1 VVTDSRTAHV
11 AEASTASLDE
21 VEDLVTV
28 DAAQMQARKRRQTR
42 WYRIGSVL
50 LTLLLLGIWELL
62 PRAGIMPEIVLP
74 PFTTVAVAFWG
85 LLQEGHFW
93 GHLRVT
99 LNEIFWGFV
108 LGTLIGL
115 FSGILLAVWQP
126 LKRLTYSFVVGFQAI
141 PKIVLA
147 PLFISWFGYGQSSKI
162 VMAIVISF
170 FPVLINT
177 LVGLESVPED
187 AVRLMR
193 SFRSTRMQVF
203 RKLSLPHAAPLIFAG
218 IKTALT
224 FAVIGAIVGEF
235 VGAQQGLGFL
245 LNAYNFQL
253 RIDRVFSVIAIL
265 AGLGAVLYF
274 LLEALDRR
282 LIYWRTD
289 VEQR

>member
-1 VVTDSRTAHV
+1 MTDSRTAHV
-11 AEASTASLDE
+11 EEASAASLDE
-21 VEDLVTV
+21 VDDLVTV
-28 DAAQMQARKRRQTR
+28 DAAEMQARKRRQTR

-50 LTLLLLGIWELL
+50 LTLMLLGVWELL

-187 AVRLMR
+187 AVQLMR
-193 SFRSTRMQVF
+193 SLRSTRMQVF

-245 LNAYNFQL
+245 LSAYNFQL

>member
-11 AEASTASLDE
+11 GEASASNLDE

-28 DAAQMQARKRRQTR
+28 DAAEMQARKRRQTR

-74 PFTTVAVAFWG
+74 PFTTVAAAFWG

-108 LGTLIGL
+108 LGTLFGL

-193 SFRSTRMQVF
+193 SLRSTRMQVF

>member
-1 VVTDSRTAHV
+1 MADGRTTRV
-11 AEASTASLDE
+11 AEASALDLDE

-28 DAAQMQARKRRQTR
+28 DAEQVRARKQRETR
-42 WYRIGSVL
+42 WYRVGRGL
-50 LTLLLLGIWELL
+50 LILAFVGLWELL

-74 PFTTVAVAFWG
+74 PFTDVVVAFWE
-85 LLQEGHFW
+85 LLQADHFW

-108 LGTLIGL
+108 LGTAIGL
-115 FSGILLAVWQP
+115 VSGIVLAVWQP
-126 LKRLTYSFVVGFQAI
+126 VKRLTYPFVVAFQAI

-177 LVGLESVPED
+177 MVGLESVPPEG
-187 AVRLMR
+187 VRLMR
-193 SFRSTRMQVF
+193 SLRATRAQVF

-218 IKTALT
+218 VKTALT

-235 VGAQQGLGFL
+235 VGARRGLGFL
-245 LNAYNFQL
+245 LHAYNFQL
-253 RIDRVFSVIAIL
+253 RIPSVFSVIVVL

-274 LLEALDRR
+274 LLEWVDRK
-282 LIYWRTD
+282 LIYWRD
-289 VEQR
+289 EDGRG

>member
-11 AEASTASLDE
+11 AEASATDLEE

-28 DAAQMQARKRRQTR
+28 DAAEMQARKRRQTH

-193 SFRSTRMQVF
+193 SLRSTRMQVF

-265 AGLGAVLYF
+265 AGIGALLYF

-289 VEQR
+289 DEQR

>member
-1 VVTDSRTAHV
+1 MSDGRTRI
-11 AEASTASLDE
+11 AEASAADLDD

-28 DAAQMQARKRRQTR
+28 DAERVRARKARENRL
-42 WYRIGSVL
+42 YRIGSVL
-50 LTLLLLGIWELL
+50 LTLVLLGVWELL
-62 PRAGIMPEIVLP
+62 PRAGLMSEIVLP
-74 PFTTVAVAFWG
+74 PFTEVVSAFWQ
-85 LLQEGHFW
+85 LLQEDHFW

-108 LGTLIGL
+108 LGMLIGL

-126 LKRLTYSFVVGFQAI
+126 AKRLTYPFIVAFQAI

-162 VMAIVISF
+162 VMALVISF

-177 LVGLESVPED
+177 VVGLESVPSD

-193 SFRSTRMQVF
+193 SFRATRMQVF

-253 RIDRVFSVIAIL
+253 RIDSVFSVIVIL
-265 AGLGAVLYF
+265 AGIGAVLYF
-274 LLEALDRR
+274 LLEWLDRR
-282 LIYWRTD
+282 LIYWRQEDTQ
-289 VEQR
+289 V

>member
-1 VVTDSRTAHV
+1 MADSRTAHV
-11 AEASTASLDE
+11 AEASATGLDE

-28 DAAQMQARKRRQTR
+28 DAAEIQARKRRQTR
-42 WYRIGSVL
+42 WYRIGSAL
-50 LTLLLLGIWELL
+50 LTLVVLGIWELL

-74 PFTTVAVAFWG
+74 PFTSVAVGFWG
-85 LLQEGHFW
+85 LLQEDHFW

-108 LGTLIGL
+108 LGTLFGL

-193 SFRSTRMQVF
+193 SIRSTRMQVF
-203 RKLSLPHAAPLIFAG
+203 RKLSLPHAAPLILAG

-265 AGLGAVLYF
+265 AGLGALLYF

-282 LIYWRTD
+282 LIYWRTTD
-289 VEQR
+289 DQR

>member
-1 VVTDSRTAHV
+1 MADSRTAHV
-11 AEASTASLDE
+11 AEASATGLDD

-28 DAAQMQARKRRQTR
+28 DAAEIQARKRRQTR
-42 WYRIGSVL
+42 WYRIGSAL
-50 LTLLLLGIWELL
+50 LTLVVLGIWELL

-74 PFTTVAVAFWG
+74 PFTTVAAAFWG
-85 LLQEGHFW
+85 LLQEDHFW

-99 LNEIFWGFV
+99 LNEILWGFV
-108 LGTLIGL
+108 LGTLFGL

-177 LVGLESVPED
+177 LVGLESVPEE

-193 SFRSTRMQVF
+193 SLRSTRMQVF

-265 AGLGAVLYF
+265 AGLGALLYF

-289 VEQR
+289 AEQR

>member
-11 AEASTASLDE
+11 GEASASNLDE

-28 DAAQMQARKRRQTR
+28 DAAEMQARKRRQTR

-108 LGTLIGL
+108 LGTLFGL

-193 SFRSTRMQVF
+193 SLRSTRMQVF

>member
-1 VVTDSRTAHV
+1 MSDVPRTRV
-11 AEASTASLDE
+11 AEASALDLSE

-28 DAAQMQARKRRQTR
+28 DAEQLRVRKQRETR
-42 WYRIGSVL
+42 WYRVGTVL
-50 LTLLLLGIWELL
+50 LTLFLLGFWEAL
-62 PRAGIMPEIVLP
+62 PAFGIMSEIVLP
-74 PFTTVAVAFWG
+74 RFTNVASAFWE
-85 LLQEGHFW
+85 LVQQDHFW

-108 LGTLIGL
+108 LGTLLGL
-115 FSGILLAVWQP
+115 VSGIALAVFGP
-126 LKRLTYSFVVGFQAI
+126 VKRLTYPFVVAFQAV

-177 LVGLESVPED
+177 LVGLESVPQE

-193 SFRSTRMQVF
+193 SLRATRTQIF

-235 VGAQQGLGFL
+235 VGAQNGLGFL
-245 LNAYNFQL
+245 LHAYNFQL
-253 RIDRVFSVIAIL
+253 RIDSVFAVIVIL
-265 AGLGAVLYF
+265 GSLGAVLYF
-274 LLEALDRR
+274 ALEWLDRR

-289 VEQR
+289 DGQR